1 MISGAYDIDD
11 DQDMMFTH
19 AFNGVVLYVD
29 DVVRISYQGEM
40 RDAEIL
46 QISKDGKH
54 LKVQLDSGDITDI
67 LLFHVEEKQ

>member
-1 MISGAYDIDD
+1 MASDVYDIDD
-11 DQDMMFTH
+11 DQDVMFTH
-19 AFNGVVLYVD
+19 AFNGVVLHVD
-29 DVVRISYQGEM
+29 EAVRINYQGEM

-54 LKVQLDSGDITDI
+54 LKVQLDSGEVTDI